1 MSRVVVNLSVVQW
14 GTSFYILLSVLN
26 EGGITGGV
34 ACILFQSFLHKNKLR
49 K

>member
-14 GTSFYILLSVLN
+14 GTSFFILLWVLS
-26 EGGITGGV
+26 EGGTVLGV
-34 ACILFQSFLHKNKLR
+34 ACILFQFFLHTNKLQ